1 MAKAHDTRT
10 VKIFRS
16 SRGML
21 WIVGGAMLLFVL
33 TAVVGIRL
41 IRGHGFLVVASIGL
55 ALFSVVAFIDTLLA
69 RVVLYDDRLEIY
81 ANFRKRSYPR
91 SMFKAVTYSKGS
103 PVALEFSEGGW
114 LDLPLVGSNSQSM
127 VNTLRAWIK
136 RS

>member
-1 MAKAHDTRT
+1 
-10 VKIFRS
+10 
-16 SRGML
+16 ML

-33 TAVVGIRL
+33 AAAVGIRL
-41 IRGHGFLVVASIGL
+41 IQGHEFLVVASIGL

-91 SMFKAVTYSKGS
+91 SMFKAATYSKGS
-103 PVALEFSEGGW
+103 PVALEFREGGW